1 MAAWRNPAMHRDEI
15 FAGAA
20 STNWMGHGVA
30 VKTSGVMPREGGA
43 SSTSMSVITGSSAF
57 ADDDGCNR

>member
-30 VKTSGVMPREGGA
+30 VKTSGVMPREGGGIQYID
-43 SSTSMSVITGSSAF
+43 VGHDWIIRLRG
-57 ADDDGCNR
+57 